1 MREELNFEIID
12 VGEPEVAE
20 GEDNDF
26 QIKSL
31 VAKQKQDALHK
42 YLSEINSK
50 DWVNANGT
58 NSFEEFLSTSSE
70 NANSGLI
77 FCPHRTSGFGV
88 KGVHS
93 EVISEFEFLK
103 ESSGMFF
110 GGDLKVSILN
120 RCKIDLKE
128 MN

>member
-1 MREELNFEIID
+1 MNLRSYLLINMREELNFEIID

-88 KGVHS
+88 KGA
-93 EVISEFEFLK
+93 
-103 ESSGMFF
+103 F
-110 GGDLKVSILN
+110 GGDIRIRVFKGIIWNVF
-120 RCKIDLKE
+120 RW
-128 MN
+128 